1 MKKLVFGFVAP
12 LSAAIVLVAT
22 GYAQQPQGDAKRGS
36 KLFVDYSC
44 YACHG
49 FSGQNGPG
57 KRLVPMKMAT
67 VAFTA
72 YVRSP
77 GTNQMPSYSAK
88 VLSDQQLAD
97 IWTYIRT
104 LPDSPEAKDIPLVQ
118 QLKSEASK

>member
-1 MKKLVFGFVAP
+1 MKKLIFGILALAAALAMLSVA
-12 LSAAIVLVAT
+12 AY
-22 GYAQQPQGDAKRGS
+22 GQQGDAKKGG
-36 KLFVDYSC
+36 KMFVDYSC

-57 KRLVPMKMAT
+57 KRLVPMKLAA

-88 VLSDQQLAD
+88 VLSDAQLAD
-97 IWTYIRT
+97 IWAYIKT

-118 QLKSEASK
+118 QLKAEAGK

>member
-1 MKKLVFGFVAP
+1 MKRLIFGILGPVAALSLLVVSAVA
-12 LSAAIVLVAT
+12 
-22 GYAQQPQGDAKRGS
+22 QQGDAKRGA

-67 VAFTA
+67 VVFTA

-88 VLSDQQLAD
+88 VLSDAQLAD
-97 IWTYIRT
+97 IWAYVKT

-118 QLKSEASK
+118 QLKTEAGK

>member
-1 MKKLVFGFVAP
+1 MKKLVFGFLAP
-12 LSAAIVLVAT
+12 LPVAIALVTTAF
-22 GYAQQPQGDAKRGS
+22 AQQPQGDAKRGS

-67 VAFTA
+67 VAFSA

-97 IWTYIRT
+97 IWAYIKT
-104 LPDSPEAKDIPLVQ
+104 LPESPAATDIPLVQ
-118 QLKSEASK
+118 QLKAEAAK

>member
-1 MKKLVFGFVAP
+1 MGLLVVSAVA
-12 LSAAIVLVAT
+12 
-22 GYAQQPQGDAKRGS
+22 QQGDAKRGQ
-36 KLFVDYSC
+36 KMFVDYSC

-67 VAFTA
+67 VVFTA

-77 GTNQMPSYSAK
+77 GSNQMPSYSAK

-97 IWTYIRT
+97 IWAYIKT

-118 QLKSEASK
+118 QLKAEAGK

>member
-1 MKKLVFGFVAP
+1 MKKLIFGILAPVA
-12 LSAAIVLVAT
+12 AMGVLVVSAF
-22 GYAQQPQGDAKRGS
+22 AQQGDATRG
-36 KLFVDYSC
+36 KKMFVDYSC

-67 VAFTA
+67 VVFTA

-77 GTNQMPSYSAK
+77 GSNQMPSYSAK

-97 IWTYIRT
+97 IWAYVKS

-118 QLKSEASK
+118 QLKAEAGK